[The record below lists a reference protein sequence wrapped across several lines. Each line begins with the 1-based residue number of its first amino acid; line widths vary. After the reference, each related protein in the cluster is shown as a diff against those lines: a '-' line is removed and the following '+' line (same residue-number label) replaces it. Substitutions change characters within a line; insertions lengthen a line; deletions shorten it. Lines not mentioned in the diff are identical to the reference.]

1 MAVKLE
7 TRDLYKVYG
16 GQPETALSLA
26 TQGHHPSE
34 ILEKTAQMLAVSN
47 VSFKVDEGEIFT
59 IMGLSGS
66 GKSTLVRCLN
76 RLIEPTS
83 GSILIDGEEI
93 SSKHRSQLRELRRRK
108 LTMVFQNFALL
119 PHKSVLDNVEF
130 GLMLRGEPR
139 KGRRKKAGEA
149 LEQVGLSAWA
159 QRYPDNLSGGMKQR
173 VGLARAL
180 ASDAD
185 IMLMDEPFSALDP
198 LIRADLQNELLRI
211 QREIKK
217 TIVFITHD
225 FQEAVKLSDHVAMMR
240 DGAFVQIGS
249 PEEIVLNP
257 IDDYVR
263 NFAKDLDR
271 ARVITAGTMSGFG
284 LDAIAASTPAASV
297 LEIMTQASRNCVV
310 VMNAYGKSEG
320 YVFRKDIELQ
330 AELFGK
336 VAKDFCNGTKVREVV
351 ASDPLIN
358 VYPLFQD
365 GFPLAVLDESG
376 RVTGTFDAND
386 VLVHLADPDQV
397 SRIPG
402 TGEGS
407 QASISVSSIPDRA
420 N

>member
-7 TRDLYKVYG
+7 TRELYKVYG
-16 GQPETALSLA
+16 GQPAVALELA
-26 TQGHHPSE
+26 AQGHHPSE
-34 ILEKTAQMLAVSN
+34 ILTKTAQMLAVSD

-257 IDDYVR
+257 VDDYVR

-284 LDAIAASTPAASV
+284 LEAIAASTPATSV

-310 VMNAYGKSEG
+310 VTNAYGKPEG
-320 YVFRKDIELQ
+320 YVFRKDLEGRTGLT
-330 AELFGK
+330 GK
-336 VAKDFCNGTKVREVV
+336 AAKDFCNGTKVRAV
-351 ASDPLIN
+351 AASKALIE

-365 GFPLAVLDESG
+365 GMPLAVLDETEC
-376 RVTGTFDAND
+376 VAGTFDAND

-397 SRIPG
+397 MRTPVSP
-402 TGEGS
+402 EEAPS
-407 QASISVSSIPDRA
+407 SISGSSIRDKA